1 MTNSRRLIFPALIA
15 AGLLWGT
22 TVPLSKLALGWLPPA
37 GLAFTRFGLAA
48 LILMVISRS
57 RLRGAFRPAILVS
70 GALGYGGSVVLQ
82 NFGIERTSVTHAA
95 LLIGATPVLV
105 ALLAAALGHSV
116 ARPAAWAGFGLSLA
130 GVAFIAA
137 GRGGGAT
144 LGGDGLVLA
153 SQLASA
159 AFTVSQARLLP
170 GRDPVAVTA
179 VQLLAAAFVTLPLV
193 FLTGGLHT
201 GTASFAAVAAT
212 VGLVVAGTVAPTAL
226 FALAQSR
233 VSADVAGA
241 FLNLEPL
248 VGAIA
253 GIVVFGNPL
262 GPAQLAGGAAVV
274 GGIGLSSLQ
283 VIRAERR
290 ARPGAASAAP
300 AMPQAAPAMPHAAPA
315 MPQAAPARPRA
326 AAAMPRAA
334 ASMPPTPAA
343 PVVPAAVAAIQVPVA
358 GRTPATARARG
369 AAVTGQAMRVSGP
382 LPRPAPSAR
391 RGHRARPPRW
401 ARRWRGSARSLRGGQ
416 APRPER
422 ADRPGR
428 PGRTQARRAGRA
440 ELATGRR
447 R

>member
-179 VQLLAAAFVTLPLV
+179 VQLLAAAVVTLPLV

-226 FALAQSR
+226 FALAQSK

-262 GPAQLAGGAAVV
+262 GPAQLAGGAAIV

-290 ARPGAASAAP
+290 ASAGAAPAAP
-300 AMPQAAPAMPHAAPA
+300 AMPQAAPAMAPMPAAPA
-315 MPQAAPARPRA
+315 MPQAAPAMAQA
-326 AAAMPRAA
+326 AAPAMAP
-334 ASMPPTPAA
+334 MPAA
-343 PVVPAAVAAIQVPVA
+343 PVVAAVRAAIQVQVT
-358 GRTPATARARG
+358 GRTPASVRARA
-369 AAVTGQAMRVSGP
+369 AAGTGPAMRVSGP
-382 LPRPAPSAR
+382 LPRPAPTAR
-391 RGHRARPPRW
+391 GGRRARPPRW
-401 ARRWRGSARSLRGGQ
+401 ARRWGGSARSVRGGQ

-422 ADRPGR
+422 AVRPDRPGR
-428 PGRTQARRAGRA
+428 TRAGRA
-440 ELATGRR
+440 RHAELAAGRR

>member
-1 MTNSRRLIFPALIA
+1 MTKSRRLIFPALIA

-179 VQLLAAAFVTLPLV
+179 VQLLAAAVVTLPLV

-226 FALAQSR
+226 FALAQSK

-262 GPAQLAGGAAVV
+262 GPAQLAGGAAIV

-290 ARPGAASAAP
+290 ARPGAAPAAP
-300 AMPQAAPAMPHAAPA
+300 VVQQAASAV
-315 MPQAAPARPRA
+315 PQPVP
-326 AAAMPRAA
+326 AMPRAA
-334 ASMPPTPAA
+334 EGVPQAAEGVPQAVPAVPPMPAA
-343 PVVPAAVAAIQVPVA
+343 PVPAAPAAVQVPVA
-358 GRTPATARARG
+358 GRTLAAARARA
-369 AAVTGQAMRVSGP
+369 AAVTGPAMRVSGP
-382 LPRPAPSAR
+382 LPRPAPSVR

-401 ARRWRGSARSLRGGQ
+401 ARRWGGSARSVRGGQ

-428 PGRTQARRAGRA
+428 PERTQAGRARRA
-440 ELATGRR
+440 ELAAGRR